1 MDLQMMLDA
10 VLAGQ
15 PVSIDTTDEEATA
28 ALAERLGAVLPDGA
42 VLALSG
48 PLGAGKTAFVKGLA
62 RGLGLPAEVAVTS
75 PTYALVNRYTL
86 PCGRTFHHADLYR
99 LGDDP
104 GELEALG
111 FRDWLA
117 DSRCVAMEWAE
128 QCREAMDAAD
138 LMVRIDDLGPTARRI
153 HLTPRPSLRTP

>member
-1 MDLQMMLDA
+1 MSMDLKSIVETALEGQA
-10 VLAGQ
+10 VHVDTEDEAG
-15 PVSIDTTDEEATA
+15 TA
-28 ALAERLGAVLPDGA
+28 ALASALAGALPHGS

-48 PLGAGKTAFVKGLA
+48 PLGAGKTAFVRGLA

-86 PCGRTFHHADLYR
+86 PSGEIFHHADLYR

-117 DSRCVAMEWAE
+117 ESRCVALEWAE
-128 QCREAMDAAD
+128 QCPEAMEAAH
-138 LMVRIDDLGPTARRI
+138 LIVRIEDRGPSARRI
-153 HLTPRPSLRTP
+153 HLGPRAG